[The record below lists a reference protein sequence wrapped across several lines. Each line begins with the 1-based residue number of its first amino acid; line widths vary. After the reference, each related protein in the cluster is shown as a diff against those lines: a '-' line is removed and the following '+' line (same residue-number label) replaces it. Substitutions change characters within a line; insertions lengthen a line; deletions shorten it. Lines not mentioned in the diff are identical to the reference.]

1 MMVHRLLERYLEGG
15 RSVVKAKYEE
25 KCDHCSTM
33 EQVAANAERA
43 SIKYKQV
50 EFMQDK
56 LGMVFD
62 GVISGVTE
70 WGLYV
75 ELNENK
81 CEGLVPIRDL
91 GDDFYDMDEETYSLI
106 GRRKKRRFRLGDP
119 VTVKIANANL
129 ERKQLDFMLME

>member
-1 MMVHRLLERYLEGG
+1 MADCGIQVGFT
-15 RSVVKAKYEE
+15 RSDNSECNLY
-25 KCDHCSTM
+25 CDL
-33 EQVAANAERA
+33 
-43 SIKYKQV
+43 
-50 EFMQDK
+50 F
-56 LGMVFD
+56 
-62 GVISGVTE
+62 GVTE

>member
-1 MMVHRLLERYLEGG
+1 
-15 RSVVKAKYEE
+15 
-25 KCDHCSTM
+25 
-33 EQVAANAERA
+33 
-43 SIKYKQV
+43 
-50 EFMQDK
+50 MQDK

-106 GRRKKRRFRLGDP
+106 GRRKKRRFRLGDL